1 MKRKLLPFLLASVM
15 MAAPLYTANAEEL
28 TDGSTIE
35 LSPESAEQA
44 EGVKTQESSET
55 AEREILCPDQSAR
68 VYFTV
73 TGEGP
78 VRTEC
83 DSPDAVIKSKGYS
96 KIQTGDYVQ
105 YKYEYEVSFAKEG
118 SYKVAFIHDESKT
131 TFDYLAEVKAHE
143 FEKGKTIESTC
154 KSEGFTEYICK
165 NCGKTEKRDI
175 IQAKPHEWEKEYVTD
190 KEPACEE
197 KGQKSIH
204 CSVCDTI
211 KKESIQ
217 EIPALGHKYKTEIQ
231 KASFEK
237 DGSMKTTCTV
247 CKKEK
252 ENKVIPHVEE
262 VSLFEK
268 EYSYNGTNRKP
279 EVVLRDKDDR
289 IIPTECYQVTY
300 PGESKKPGT
309 YTLAVTLK
317 GDSYEGNKIEEYKI
331 VKGNQTISLSDMEKR
346 IDSKT
351 VTLKAKIIQG
361 NKTGKFSYKS
371 DNPDVASVTSW
382 GKVTFHKVGEVK
394 ITAYTKESGNYNGAS
409 RTITLTVTP
418 KPTVVTK
425 LQSEK
430 KGCLN
435 IRYRGEKDVD
445 GYQIQCSTSADMK
458 GAKSY
463 SVKNPAVSSYSRTDM
478 KSGSRC
484 YVRVRTFKNTNGER
498 IYSNWSGVK
507 NIKIK

>member
-83 DSPDAVIKSKGYS
+83 DSPDAVIKNKGYS

-309 YTLAVTLK
+309 YTM
-317 GDSYEGNKIEEYKI
+317 
-331 VKGNQTISLSDMEKR
+331 SL
-346 IDSKT
+346 T
-351 VTLKAKIIQG
+351 
-361 NKTGKFSYKS
+361 
-371 DNPDVASVTSW
+371 
-382 GKVTFHKVGEVK
+382 
-394 ITAYTKESGNYNGAS
+394 
-409 RTITLTVTP
+409 
-418 KPTVVTK
+418 
-425 LQSEK
+425 
-430 KGCLN
+430 
-435 IRYRGEKDVD
+435 
-445 GYQIQCSTSADMK
+445 
-458 GAKSY
+458 
-463 SVKNPAVSSYSRTDM
+463 
-478 KSGSRC
+478 
-484 YVRVRTFKNTNGER
+484 
-498 IYSNWSGVK
+498 
-507 NIKIK
+507 